1 MKFFALLLILGTQIY
16 ALEATVPSE
25 KNKVKI
31 KADRGKF
38 DQKNNLIQL
47 RENVY
52 IDDQKMIITCQSMD
66 ITLEEKIIAPK
77 EKESQQRVSKKAK
90 FILAEEKVTIKDENM
105 TATGERAEYTIKEE
119 KIRLTGNPQVV
130 QYDPVTRKKNVFK
143 GNVIIYYIESG
154 VIEFEALDADVQGEI
169 KKK

>member
-1 MKFFALLLILGTQIY
+1 MKLFALLLILGTQIY

-25 KNKVKI
+25 NNKVKI

-38 DQKNNLIQL
+38 DQRNNLIQL

-52 IDDQKMIITCQSMD
+52 IDDQKMIVTCQSMD
-66 ITLEEKIIAPK
+66 ITLEEKLLDPK
-77 EKESQQRVSKKAK
+77 QKESQQTVSKKAK

-105 TATGERAEYTIKEE
+105 TATGERAEYFVKDK
-119 KIRLTGNPQVV
+119 KIRLTGNPQVI
-130 QYDPVTRKKNVFK
+130 QYDSVTRKKNVFK
-143 GNVIIYYIESG
+143 GSVIIYYTESG
-154 VIEFEALDADVQGEI
+154 LIEFEDLKADVQGEI